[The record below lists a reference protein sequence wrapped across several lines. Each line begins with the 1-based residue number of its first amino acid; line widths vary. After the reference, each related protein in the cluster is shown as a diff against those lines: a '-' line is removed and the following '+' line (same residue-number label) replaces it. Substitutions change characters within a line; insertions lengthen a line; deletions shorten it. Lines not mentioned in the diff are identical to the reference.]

1 MAISRRTVLKAGLGI
16 GALSA
21 AGIGYTEIKKMTT
34 NANIIIAGGGAAGIG
49 IANML
54 LRNLDGATIT
64 IIEPRDFHWYQP
76 GQTLFLAGSYQ
87 QRQDVVSP
95 IDNYIDANVTHKKAS
110 VAEFL
115 PDTNQVVTDAGET
128 MSYDYLIVSTG
139 IELRYDLIEGMD
151 TKLIGT
157 HGIASIYFSPEAGI
171 ASYQQAHQFVS
182 QPGKHRAVFT
192 RPQGA
197 MKCAGA
203 PMKATNLVEYF
214 ANESG
219 RRDDF
224 HLNYFTSEN
233 KLFAVKA
240 FDEKLQQIWTRRRIT
255 PNYEHTLSQ
264 LDVDNNQATF
274 TLPDGSTNTVDWDF
288 IHVVPPMTPPAVIR
302 ESSLADPDKF
312 KGYLEVDQ
320 YTMQHKR
327 YSNVFGL
334 GDCVGTPIGKTAASV
349 KSQLPVV
356 TANLCALISG
366 KELEAK
372 WDGYTS
378 CPMILDVGHAMLW
391 EFNYSL
397 QPVTALPFQVVDP
410 LAESKLAWAMEETF
424 LRPVY
429 DVMLKG
435 YTPI

>member
-1 MAISRRTVLKAGLGI
+1 MAISRRTLLKAGLGI
-16 GALSA
+16 GAFTA
-21 AGIGYTEIKKMTT
+21 VGVGYRDINKIST
-34 NANIIIAGGGAAGIG
+34 NANIVIAGGGAGGIG

-54 LRNLDGATIT
+54 LRSLDGAKIT
-64 IIEPRDFHWYQP
+64 VIEPRDFHWYQP
-76 GQTLFLAGSYQ
+76 GQTLLLAGSYQ
-87 QRQDVVSP
+87 QREDVISP
-95 IDNYIDANVTHKKAS
+95 IDKYLDSQIIHKKTT

-115 PDTNQVVTDAGET
+115 PDTNQVTTSAGET
-128 MSYDYLIVSTG
+128 LNYDYLIVSTG

-151 TKLIGT
+151 TELIGT
-157 HGIASIYFSPEAGI
+157 NGIASIYFSPEAGI
-171 ASYQQAHQFVS
+171 ASYQQAHQFIS
-182 QPGKHRAVFT
+182 QPGKQRAVFT

-214 ANESG
+214 ANQSG
-219 RRDDF
+219 RRGDF
-224 HLNYFTSEN
+224 EFNYFTSEA
-233 KLFAVKA
+233 KLFAVKS
-240 FDEKLQQIWTRRRIT
+240 FDEKLQEIWKRRQIT
-255 PNYEHTLSQ
+255 PNYEQTLSQ
-264 LDVDNNQATF
+264 IDIDNNEATF
-274 TLPDGSTNTVDWDF
+274 TLADGTTNTVGWDF

-302 ESSLADPDKF
+302 ESSLADTNKF
-312 KGYLEVDQ
+312 KGYLDVDQ

-349 KSQLPVV
+349 KSQLPVI
-356 TANLCALISG
+356 TSNLCALISG

-397 QPVTALPFQVVDP
+397 QPVTALPFQIINP
-410 LAESKLAWAMEETF
+410 LSESKLAWTMEETL

-429 DVMLKG
+429 DVMLNG

>member
-21 AGIGYTEIKKMTT
+21 AGIGYSEIKKIST
-34 NANIIIAGGGAAGIG
+34 NANIVIAGGGAAGIG

-54 LRNLDGATIT
+54 LRNLDGAKIT
-64 IIEPRDFHWYQP
+64 VIEPRDFHWYQP
-76 GQTLFLAGSYQ
+76 GQTLLLAGSYQ
-87 QRQDVVSP
+87 QREDVVSP
-95 IDNYIDANVTHKKAS
+95 IDKYLDSNVTHKKAS
-110 VAEFL
+110 VSEFL
-115 PDTNQVVTDAGET
+115 PDTNQVVISTGEAI
-128 MSYDYLIVSTG
+128 SYDYLIVSTG

-157 HGIASIYFSPEAGI
+157 NGIASIYFSPEAGI

-182 QPGKHRAVFT
+182 QPGEQRAVFT

-219 RRDDF
+219 RRGDF
-224 HLNYFTSEN
+224 DFNYFTSED
-233 KLFAVKA
+233 KLFAVKS
-240 FDEKLQQIWTRRRIT
+240 FDEKLQEIWKRRQIT
-255 PNYEHTLSQ
+255 PNYEQTLSQ
-264 LDVDNNQATF
+264 IDIDSNEATF
-274 TLPDGSTNTVDWDF
+274 VRPDGSTNTVGWDF

-302 ESSLADPDKF
+302 DSSLADSDKF
-312 KGYLEVDQ
+312 QGYLEVDQ

-356 TANLCALISG
+356 TSNLCALISG

-410 LAESKLAWAMEETF
+410 LSESKLAWAMEETF

-429 DVMLKG
+429 DVMLNG